1 MLFLI
6 IASCVENQ
14 LSENTNSS
22 SDNSTDGGGDNN
34 SEGDNQLVT
43 KTGIFLDSAVEG
55 IDYIS
60 GTLSGQTDGS
70 GKFEY
75 YEGSD
80 VSFTVGGVSLGT
92 TQGASTLTPVELVE
106 GANSDTDSV
115 VNIARFL
122 QTLDADGDPSNGI
135 TITPAV
141 SKSLKDS
148 NASVQ
153 FNVSPEKFEE
163 TNSGPIN
170 TIKQIPLDN
179 GSTRSLISKASAKG
193 HLDQTKLFIE
203 QGASDLVPPYSGKI
217 ILSDNKTTTQ
227 SISIKM
233 TISAQDNH
241 GVASWYASESPKKP
255 EISSSGWNQIT
266 PPRRNYSA
274 NVDFVLSPASSSS
287 DNYRLVY
294 IWFKDTAGFIS
305 RRAQDSIL
313 LSITD
318 FFKPTNKS
326 LQINSGATSTS
337 SPDVTLNLS
346 ASDDSGIQAYLISN
360 DNSTPTAS
368 DSRWKNVTVTKNY
381 QESVSYVLLSG
392 ADVGSFTRKI
402 YSWFKDLAGNIS
414 DKKEASITLIVNDST
429 PPVPTSI
436 SINSGA
442 ESTSQTGV
450 QIKFTGTDNI
460 GISGYFLSES
470 GSKPELNRIGWV
482 SINESDN
489 VILEGISYSLIG
501 ATDIGKHSRKVY
513 LWLRDKAGN
522 ISESINDSIDLEV
535 SDLESPSTPSLSINN
550 NAATTTSVNVSVLIS
565 GTDNHGITGY
575 LISESSIT
583 PGVSSEWVSINST
596 KSLSQSVSFTLSSSE
611 GEKKVY
617 AWIKDDAGNISGAG
631 SDSVD
636 LNSKGYVRGYFGDNY
651 FLDQI
656 LFHE

>member
-255 EISSSGWNQIT
+255 EISWGNLET
-266 PPRRNYSA
+266 
-274 NVDFVLSPASSSS
+274 
-287 DNYRLVY
+287 
-294 IWFKDTAGFIS
+294 
-305 RRAQDSIL
+305 SIL
-313 LSITD
+313 DAI
-318 FFKPTNKS
+318 KS
-326 LQINSGATSTS
+326 
-337 SPDVTLNLS
+337 
-346 ASDDSGIQAYLISN
+346 
-360 DNSTPTAS
+360 
-368 DSRWKNVTVTKNY
+368 
-381 QESVSYVLLSG
+381 SY
-392 ADVGSFTRKI
+392 
-402 YSWFKDLAGNIS
+402 
-414 DKKEASITLIVNDST
+414 
-429 PPVPTSI
+429 
-436 SINSGA
+436 
-442 ESTSQTGV
+442 
-450 QIKFTGTDNI
+450 
-460 GISGYFLSES
+460 
-470 GSKPELNRIGWV
+470 
-482 SINESDN
+482 
-489 VILEGISYSLIG
+489 
-501 ATDIGKHSRKVY
+501 
-513 LWLRDKAGN
+513 
-522 ISESINDSIDLEV
+522 
-535 SDLESPSTPSLSINN
+535 
-550 NAATTTSVNVSVLIS
+550 
-565 GTDNHGITGY
+565 
-575 LISESSIT
+575 
-583 PGVSSEWVSINST
+583 
-596 KSLSQSVSFTLSSSE
+596 
-611 GEKKVY
+611 
-617 AWIKDDAGNISGAG
+617 
-631 SDSVD
+631 
-636 LNSKGYVRGYFGDNY
+636 
-651 FLDQI
+651 
-656 LFHE
+656 